1 LNKIE
6 PYLHLDLKKKTARS
20 PVSQS
25 INLRSALVMEQWID
39 PTNETAVTNNTV
51 STLFYYVNEAK
62 YSIERNTTLHP
73 LSFDLTL
80 QQGKQFI
87 GLSAE
92 AHFKISYR
100 AKNQGLFIRVFAGG
114 FPYYGKSSSDISAP
128 LPDVY
133 LSTNTAY
140 NYAYWLQKDYMFDEN
155 FVDRNGHDNY
165 LGRQVAITGGGF
177 RSISTF
183 GATNKFLSSANFV
196 STIYRWVPIRPFA
209 SVAVVA
215 DEGSNKLE
223 PAAELGLSLVAIKD
237 VIEIHLPL
245 FTTNNITQSQQAM
258 GINKWYQ
265 KITFTLKLPV
275 IQIPTLLRQIVG
287 F

>member
-1 LNKIE
+1 
-6 PYLHLDLKKKTARS
+6 
-20 PVSQS
+20 
-25 INLRSALVMEQWID
+25 MEQWID
-39 PTNETAVTNNTV
+39 PTSETATTNNTT
-51 STLFYYVNEAK
+51 STMFYYVNEAK
-62 YSIERNTTLHP
+62 YHLARNTTLHP

-80 QQGKQFI
+80 QQGKPFI

-92 AHFKISYR
+92 ANFKISYR

-114 FPYYGKSSSDISAP
+114 FPYYGKSSSDITAP
-128 LPDVY
+128 APNVY
-133 LSTNTAY
+133 LSTNTSY

-165 LGRQVAITGGGF
+165 LGRQVAITDGGF

-183 GATNKFLSSANFV
+183 GGTNKFLSSANFT

-223 PAAELGLSLVAIKD
+223 PAAELGISLVAIKD

-245 FTTNNITQSQQAM
+245 LTTDNIKQSQEAI
-258 GINKWYQ
+258 GITKWYQ
-265 KITFTLKLPV
+265 KITFTLKLPML
-275 IQIPTLLRQIVG
+275 QIGNIIRQFAG